1 MTTDRSKT
9 FDIEVFNHLFTS
21 VAEEMGVAVQ
31 QSSYSPNIK
40 ERLDHSCAIFDR
52 SGKMLAQAAHIPV
65 HLGSLP
71 ASVSAAIESY
81 GNAKPASG
89 DVLIL
94 NDPYMGGTHLP
105 DITTVSPV
113 FVGRRTSKTQWGW
126 VATRAHHA
134 DIGGMAP
141 GSMPPSTEIFHEGLV
156 IPPLKLVDAG
166 VLDTQLVEIIC
177 RNVRTPDERSG
188 DLSAQLASHQIG
200 ESRIAALAD
209 RYGAQTLTEK
219 AKTLLEYTQRLAQT
233 RLKRIP
239 NGSYG
244 FSDFL
249 DDDGLGGE
257 PAKISLLLSVDEGRL
272 HFDFSGTTAAVAG
285 AMNAPESVTHS
296 AAIYV
301 ARCLMGA
308 DVPANEGV
316 AAALTFTIPPDS
328 LLAPR
333 SPHAVSAGNVETSQ
347 RIVDTIWGA
356 LSQALPDVIPAASQG
371 TMNNLIIG
379 GYDSIRNRPFSY
391 YETIGGG
398 SGGGPFGPGAD
409 GIQVA
414 MTNTRNTPIE
424 ALELAYPLLAKRYE
438 LRRASGGTGRH
449 VGGSG
454 IIRELVALVPSV
466 ATVITERRLRPPWG
480 SAGGQP
486 GNCGLNK
493 VTRRSGR
500 SQKLPGKTT
509 FSLEAGDRIRIDTPG
524 GGGWGPPNKTG
535 QPI

>member
-1 MTTDRSKT
+1 
-9 FDIEVFNHLFTS
+9 
-21 VAEEMGVAVQ
+21 MGVSVQ

-65 HLGSLP
+65 HLGSMP

-81 GNAKPASG
+81 GNTKPASG

-134 DIGGMAP
+134 DVGGMAA
-141 GSMPPSTEIFHEGLV
+141 GSMPPCSEIFHEGLV

-219 AKTLLEYTQRLAQT
+219 AKTLLEYTHRLAQT

-257 PAKISLLLSVDEGRL
+257 PAQISLVLSVDDGRL

-301 ARCLMGA
+301 A
-308 DVPANEGV
+308 
-316 AAALTFTIPPDS
+316 
-328 LLAPR
+328 
-333 SPHAVSAGNVETSQ
+333 HY
-347 RIVDTIWGA
+347 
-356 LSQALPDVIPAASQG
+356 
-371 TMNNLIIG
+371 LIK
-379 GYDSIRNRPFSY
+379 
-391 YETIGGG
+391 
-398 SGGGPFGPGAD
+398 
-409 GIQVA
+409 
-414 MTNTRNTPIE
+414 TN
-424 ALELAYPLLAKRYE
+424 K
-438 LRRASGGTGRH
+438 S
-449 VGGSG
+449 
-454 IIRELVALVPSV
+454 
-466 ATVITERRLRPPWG
+466 
-480 SAGGQP
+480 
-486 GNCGLNK
+486 
-493 VTRRSGR
+493 
-500 SQKLPGKTT
+500 
-509 FSLEAGDRIRIDTPG
+509 
-524 GGGWGPPNKTG
+524 
-535 QPI
+535 

>member
-1 MTTDRSKT
+1 MTIDSSKT
-9 FDIEVFNHLFTS
+9 FDIEVFNHLFSS
-21 VAEEMGVAVQ
+21 VAEEMGITVQ
-31 QSSYSPNIK
+31 QSAYSPNIK
-40 ERLDHSCAIFDR
+40 ERLDHSCAVFDR

-65 HLGSLP
+65 HLGSMP
-71 ASVSAAIESY
+71 ASVTAAIESY
-81 GNAKPASG
+81 GKDHPSSG
-89 DVLIL
+89 DVVIL

-113 FVGRRTSKTQWGW
+113 FVGRRTSRTHWGW
-126 VATRAHHA
+126 VATRAHHS

-141 GSMPPSTEIFHEGLV
+141 GSMPPSTELFHEGLV

-166 VLDTQLVEIIC
+166 VLDAQLVEIIC
-177 RNVRTPDERSG
+177 RNVRTPEERLG
-188 DLSAQLASHQIG
+188 DLSAQLASYQIG
-200 ESRIAALAD
+200 ERRIAALAD
-209 RYGAQTLTEK
+209 RYGTRTLTEK
-219 AKTLLEYTQRLAQT
+219 ATTLLEYTQRLAQT

-257 PAKISLLLSVDEGRL
+257 PTRISLVLSVDDGRL
-272 HFDFSGTTAAVAG
+272 HFDFSGTAGAVAG
-285 AMNAPESVTHS
+285 GMNAPKSVTHS

-333 SPHAVSAGNVETSQ
+333 PPHAVAAGNVETSQ
-347 RIVDTIWGA
+347 RIVDTMWGA
-356 LSQALPDVIPAASQG
+356 LSHALPDVIPAASQG
-371 TMNNLIIG
+371 TMNNLIVG
-379 GYDSIRNRPFSY
+379 GYDSIRGKPFSY

-398 SGGGPFGPGAD
+398 SGGGPLAPGVD

-424 ALELAYPLLAKRYE
+424 ALELAYPLLVKRYE
-438 LRRASGGTGRH
+438 LRRGSGGRGFH
-449 VGGSG
+449 AGGSG

-466 ATVITERRLRPPWG
+466 ATVVTERRLRRPWG
-480 SAGGQP
+480 SGGGHS
-486 GNCGLNK
+486 GNRGLNK
-493 VTRRSGR
+493 VTRRGGKT
-500 SQKLPGKTT
+500 QKLPGKTT
-509 FSLEAGDRIRIDTPG
+509 LSLEAGDRIRIDTPG
-524 GGGWGPPNKTG
+524 GGGWGCPTKPVKS
-535 QPI
+535 

>member
-1 MTTDRSKT
+1 MSIENSKT

-31 QSSYSPNIK
+31 QSAYSPNIK

-65 HLGSLP
+65 HLGSMP
-71 ASVSAAIESY
+71 ASVTAAIESY
-81 GNAKPASG
+81 EKAQPSLG

-113 FVGRRTSKTQWGW
+113 FVGRKSSSSHWGW

-141 GSMPPSTEIFHEGLV
+141 GSMPPSTELFHEGLV

-166 VLDTQLVEIIC
+166 ILDTQLVEIIC
-177 RNVRTPDERSG
+177 RNVRTPEERLG
-188 DLSAQLASHQIG
+188 DLSAQIASHQIG
-200 ESRIAALAD
+200 ERRISALAD
-209 RYGAQTLTEK
+209 RYGPQTLTEK
-219 AKTLLEYTQRLAQT
+219 AKTLLEYTQRLAQS

-239 NGSYG
+239 NGVYS

-249 DDDGLGGE
+249 DDDGLDGE
-257 PAKISLLLSVDEGRL
+257 AAQISLVLSVDNGRL
-272 HFDFSGTTAAVAG
+272 HFDFSGTSPAVAG

-296 AAIYV
+296 AAIYI

-316 AAALTFTIPPDS
+316 ASALTFNIPRDS

-333 SPHAVSAGNVETSQ
+333 PPHAVAAGNVETSQ
-347 RIVDTIWGA
+347 RVVDTIWGA
-356 LSQALPDVIPAASQG
+356 LARALPDVAPAASQG

-379 GYDSIRNRPFSY
+379 GYDSIRGRPFSY

-398 SGGGPFGPGAD
+398 SGGGPLGPGVD

-424 ALELAYPLLAKRYE
+424 ALELTYPLLAKRYE
-438 LRRASGGTGRH
+438 LRRGSGGAGCH
-449 VGGSG
+449 SGGNG

-480 SAGGQP
+480 SAGGSP
-486 GNCGLNK
+486 GKRGVNK
-493 VTRRSGR
+493 VIRKAARI
-500 SQKLPGKTT
+500 QKLPGKTT
-509 FSLEAGDRIRIDTPG
+509 FPLESGDRIRVDTPG
-524 GGGWGPPNKTG
+524 GGGWGCPQKTD
-535 QPI
+535 QNN